1 MSAFKYRPGI
11 GAVGSYQVSG
21 LPYITGS
28 TSLAAG
34 AEEKVE
40 FTRVAKTV
48 LVINDSSEDI
58 RVHFNATGSG
68 NVVGG
73 KHYVTLT
80 SNRDSIEMGIR
91 CKEIYI
97 SNPGSSAAS
106 YTVFA
111 ELTGI
116 ETREMNVLTGSG
128 LTE

>member
-80 SNRDSIEMGIR
+80 AI
-91 CKEIYI
+91 
-97 SNPGSSAAS
+97 GS
-106 YTVFA
+106 
-111 ELTGI
+111 
-116 ETREMNVLTGSG
+116 
-128 LTE
+128 

>member
-28 TSLAAG
+28 TSLASG

-106 YTVFA
+106 FTVFA

-116 ETREMNVLTGSG
+116 GTAEMNELTGSG